1 MTNIKKQSCG
11 GGLRLASIVGYFHS
25 GQAGGAALKRYAA
38 EARARVVATFTEKSA
53 DRRTLPALRRA
64 IEASVK
70 HSATIVAP
78 SFAQTANNLAAL
90 TLLLESS
97 VSIVALDVPA
107 LSEGADTVTLLR
119 LMRQLAEARH
129 DEISAK
135 TRAGQSRA
143 WAAGKQKGNPGAA
156 KIAQK
161 AHELKSARAD
171 EFALRVGGLIEQID
185 RDGDMTLTEIGRE
198 LERRRIATASGR
210 LKWQASSVR
219 AVRLRHKKVGRRKA

>member
-1 MTNIKKQSCG
+1 MKIEKKVLV
-11 GGLRLASIVGYFHS
+11 GGLIVASVVGYFTRPS
-25 GQAGGAALKRYAA
+25 RADVAALRRYAA
-38 EARARVVATFTEKSA
+38 DVRADVVATFREKDG
-53 DRRTLPALRRA
+53 DRRALPALRRA